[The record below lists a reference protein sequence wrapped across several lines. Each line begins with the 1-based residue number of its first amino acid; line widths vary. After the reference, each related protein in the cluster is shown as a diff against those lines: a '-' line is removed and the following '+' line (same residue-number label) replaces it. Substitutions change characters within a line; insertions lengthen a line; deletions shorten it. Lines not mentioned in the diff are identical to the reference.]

1 MKHILILLLILI
13 FSDTGSQNIDE
24 DELLDKIERIE
35 RNISDLQKGDFSKSN
50 NLSGGYISRNE
61 ERQNQL
67 ESLSQNNFGKIEELE
82 NKIEKLEGKLDKL
95 NQEIDFRLKE
105 ISDKLSGASVNTNIN
120 ISDSTGDQ
128 KQSSEI
134 EKKQDNE
141 NLKSNLQNNID
152 IKEKYENAIRLL
164 WSNELDSALEEL
176 KALKQIKPENLMPN
190 IQYWLGEVYYA
201 KKDFNQ
207 AIIEFG
213 EGLKNYPESIKGP
226 DNMLKLGL
234 SFSNIQ
240 RKAEA
245 CSVLIELQVKYSDA
259 AKNVLQRAEKE
270 KKKLSCPSE

>member
-1 MKHILILLLILI
+1 MKYILILLILN
-13 FSDTGSQNIDE
+13 FSDIKSQNIDE

-35 RNISDLQKGDFSKSN
+35 RNIVDLQKGDFSKPN

-82 NKIEKLEGKLDKL
+82 NKIEKLDDKLNKL

-105 ISDKLSGASVNTNIN
+105 ISSKLSKNPNNTSIN
-120 ISDSTGDQ
+120 DIDFNGDQ
-128 KQSSEI
+128 KQSFEI
-134 EKKQDNE
+134 ENELENEDLKKDE
-141 NLKSNLQNNID
+141 KNNID
-152 IKEKYENAIRLL
+152 IKGKYENAIKLL

-176 KALKQIKPENLMPN
+176 KALKRIKPQDLMPN

-213 EGLKNYPESIKGP
+213 EGLKDYPDSIKGP

-234 SFSNIQ
+234 SFSNIK

>member
-1 MKHILILLLILI
+1 MKYILVLLILN
-13 FSDTGSQNIDE
+13 FSDIKSQNIDE

-35 RNISDLQKGDFSKSN
+35 RNIVDLQKGDFSKSN

-82 NKIEKLEGKLDKL
+82 NKIEKLEDKLNKL

-105 ISDKLSGASVNTNIN
+105 ISSKLSNNPNNTNIN
-120 ISDSTGDQ
+120 DIDPVGDQ
-128 KQSSEI
+128 KQFFEI
-134 EKKQDNE
+134 ENELENEDLKKDP
-141 NLKSNLQNNID
+141 KNNID
-152 IKEKYENAIRLL
+152 IKGKYENAIKLL

-176 KALKQIKPENLMPN
+176 KALKRIKPEDLMPN

-213 EGLKNYPESIKGP
+213 EGFKCLV
-226 DNMLKLGL
+226 LV
-234 SFSNIQ
+234 
-240 RKAEA
+240 
-245 CSVLIELQVKYSDA
+245 SVLNSRYST
-259 AKNVLQRAEKE
+259 
-270 KKKLSCPSE
+270 